1 MFTEEKKNSQISQD
15 SNNIYKPVDE
25 IETSNFIKEIYK
37 KNLPTEIVGTNT
49 KNFIGNKLQCAKV
62 LDLSRLS
69 GIVEYL
75 PEELYIKVKAC
86 TPISLIEESLEKNNQ
101 QLAFEPIDFGYLKDS
116 KSNKGTAAGQLSCNF
131 SGSRR
136 FKVGSLRDHILGFRG
151 INGKGDIIKSGGT
164 VVKNVTGYDLSKL
177 VTGSF
182 GTLTALTEITF
193 KVLPKKDSISTLV
206 IYSEDNKVITD
217 LFDQLL
223 SSSNEISGAVYM
235 PNELNNKNYTK
246 NIEKIFK
253 FNNLKSEEPFVAV
266 RIEGSKKS
274 INERIQDISQEL
286 QTNKMKTSILD
297 FYQSKL
303 FWEKINNLELFSG
316 TKNNLLRAVIP
327 PAESLNLMKY
337 LKNNFKYYIDWCGSL
352 FWIEVLEEENIQIK
366 EIKETIINLGG
377 YLTIVKKSESLS
389 ADIDIFTI
397 NDTRLL
403 LSQKI
408 KESFDPKKL
417 LNPGKMYRDL

>member
-15 SNNIYKPVDE
+15 FDNVYKPVDE

-37 KNLPTEIVGTNT
+37 RNLPTEIVGTNT

-86 TPISLIEESLEKNNQ
+86 TPISLIEESLEKYNQ
-101 QLAFEPIDFGYLKDS
+101 HLAFEPIDFGYLKDS

-151 INGKGDIIKSGGT
+151 VKGKGDVIKSGGT

-206 IYSEDNKVITD
+206 IYLEDNKIISD

-235 PNELNNKNYTK
+235 SVEPNNKNYTK

-253 FNNLKSEEPFVAV
+253 FNNLKSEEPFVAI

-274 INERIQDISQEL
+274 IDERIQDISQEL

-327 PAESLNLMKY
+327 PAANLNLMKY
-337 LKNNFKYYIDWCGSL
+337 LKNDFKYYIDWCGSL

-366 EIKETIINLGG
+366 AIKETIINLGG

-389 ADIDIFTI
+389 SDIDLFTI

-408 KESFDPKKL
+408 KKSFDPKKL

>member
-1 MFTEEKKNSQISQD
+1 MFTEEKKNSQIFQD
-15 SNNIYKPVDE
+15 SNNIHKPVDE

-116 KSNKGTAAGQLSCNF
+116 NSNKGTAAGQLSCNF

-193 KVLPKKDSISTLV
+193 KVLPKKDSISTLI

-235 PNELNNKNYTK
+235 PKELNNKNYTK

-253 FNNLKSEEPFVAV
+253 FNNLKSEKPFVAV

>member
-1 MFTEEKKNSQISQD
+1 MLREEKKNSQTSQGSD
-15 SNNIYKPVDE
+15 NVYKPINE

-101 QLAFEPIDFGYLKDS
+101 QLAFEPIDFGYLKDFNP
-116 KSNKGTAAGQLSCNF
+116 NKGTAAGQLSCNF

-151 INGKGDIIKSGGT
+151 VNGKGDIIKSGGT

-182 GTLTALTEITF
+182 GTLVALTEITF

-223 SSSNEISGAVYM
+223 SSSNEISGAAYI
-235 PNELNNKNYTK
+235 PNEPNNKNYTQ

-253 FNNLKSEEPFVAV
+253 FNDLKYKGPFVAI

-274 INERIQDISQEL
+274 IDERIQNISQEL
-286 QTNKMKTSILD
+286 QIKKMKTSMLD

-327 PAESLNLMKY
+327 TATSLDLMKY

-352 FWIEVLEEENIQIK
+352 FWIEVLEKENVQIK
-366 EIKETIINLGG
+366 EMKETIINLGG

-389 ADIDIFTI
+389 SDIDIFTI

-417 LNPGKMYRDL
+417 LNPGKMYRSL

>member
-1 MFTEEKKNSQISQD
+1 MSIVEKKNFQTFQD
-15 SNNIYKPVDE
+15 SNSVYKP
-25 IETSNFIKEIYK
+25 SNEREASNIIKEIYN
-37 KNLPTEIVGTNT
+37 KNLPIKIIGTNS
-49 KNFIGNKLQCAKV
+49 KNFIGNKLQCTKV
-62 LDLSRLS
+62 LDLSSLS

-86 TPISLIEESLEKNNQ
+86 TPISLIEETLEKNNQ
-101 QLAFEPIDFGYLKDS
+101 QLAFEPIDFGYINDF

-136 FKVGSLRDHILGFRG
+136 FKVGSIRDHVLGFRG

-182 GTLTALTEITF
+182 GTLIALTEITF
-193 KVLPKKDSISTLV
+193 KVLPTKDSINTIV
-206 IYSEDNKVITD
+206 IYSEDNKIITN

-223 SSSNEISGAVYM
+223 SSSNEISGLVYI
-235 PNELNNKNYTK
+235 PNEPKNNNYTI
-246 NIEKIFK
+246 NREKILK
-253 FNNLKSEEPFVAV
+253 FNDLRSEEAFLAL

-274 INERIQDISQEL
+274 IEERSKEIFKEL
-286 QTNKMKTSILD
+286 ELRKKKTSILD

-303 FWEKINNLELFSG
+303 FWEKVNNIELFSG
-316 TKNNLLRAVIP
+316 TKNNLLRVIIP
-327 PAESLNLMKY
+327 PAKSLDLMKY
-337 LKNNFKYYIDWCGSL
+337 LKDNFKYYIDWCGSL
-352 FWIEVLEEENIQIK
+352 FWIEVIDNENEKIK
-366 EIKETIINLGG
+366 EIKNIVLKLGG
-377 YLTIVKKSESLS
+377 YLTIVKYSENLS
-389 ADIDIFTI
+389 SDIDLFTI

-408 KESFDPKKL
+408 KKSFDPKNL
-417 LNPGKMYRDL
+417 LNPGKMYRGM

>member
-15 SNNIYKPVDE
+15 SDNVYKPADE

-37 KNLPTEIVGTNT
+37 RNLPIEIVGTNT

-62 LDLSRLS
+62 LDLSKLS

-151 INGKGDIIKSGGT
+151 VNGKGDIIKSGGT

-206 IYSEDNKVITD
+206 IYLEDNKIISN

-235 PNELNNKNYTK
+235 SAEPNNKNYTK

-253 FNNLKSEEPFVAV
+253 LNNLKSEEPFVAV

-274 INERIQDISQEL
+274 IDERIQNISQEL

-327 PAESLNLMKY
+327 TATSLDLMNY

-366 EIKETIINLGG
+366 EMKETIINLGG

-389 ADIDIFTI
+389 SDIDLFTI
-397 NDTRLL
+397 NDKRLL

-417 LNPGKMYRDL
+417 LNPGKMYRGL

>member
-1 MFTEEKKNSQISQD
+1 MFTEEKKNFQISQD
-15 SNNIYKPVDE
+15 SDNVYKPADE

-37 KNLPTEIVGTNT
+37 RNLPTEIVGTNT

-86 TPISLIEESLEKNNQ
+86 TPISLIEEFLEKNNQ
-101 QLAFEPIDFGYLKDS
+101 QLAFEPIDFGYLNDS

-151 INGKGDIIKSGGT
+151 VNGKGDIIKSGGT

-206 IYSEDNKVITD
+206 IYLEDNKIISD

-235 PNELNNKNYTK
+235 SVEPNNKNYTK

-253 FNNLKSEEPFVAV
+253 FNNLKSEKPFVAI

-274 INERIQDISQEL
+274 IDERIQDISKEL
-286 QTNKMKTSILD
+286 QTNKMKTSVLD

-303 FWEKINNLELFSG
+303 FWEKVNNLELFSG

-327 PAESLNLMKY
+327 TAKSLDLMRY

-366 EIKETIINLGG
+366 EMKETIINLGG

-389 ADIDIFTI
+389 SDIDLFTI

-417 LNPGKMYRDL
+417 LNPGKMYRGL

>member
-37 KNLPTEIVGTNT
+37 KNLPTEIVGANT

-69 GIVEYL
+69 GIVEYF

-151 INGKGDIIKSGGT
+151 VNGKGDIIKSGGV

-223 SSSNEISGAVYM
+223 NSSNEISGAVYI
-235 PNELNNKNYTK
+235 PNEPNNKNYKK

-253 FNNLKSEEPFVAV
+253 FNDLKYDGSFVAV

-274 INERIQDISQEL
+274 IDERIQNITQEL
-286 QTNKMKTSILD
+286 QIKKMKTSILD

-327 PAESLNLMKY
+327 TATSLDLMKY

-366 EIKETIINLGG
+366 EMKETIINLGG

-389 ADIDIFTI
+389 SDIDLFTI

-417 LNPGKMYRDL
+417 LNPGKMYRGL

>member
-15 SNNIYKPVDE
+15 SDNVYKPADE

-86 TPISLIEESLEKNNQ
+86 TPIDLIEETLEKNNQ

-151 INGKGDIIKSGGT
+151 VNGKGDIIKSGGT

-217 LFDQLL
+217 LFEQLL
-223 SSSNEISGAVYM
+223 SSSNEISGAVYI
-235 PNELNNKNYTK
+235 PVEPNNKNYTK

-253 FNNLKSEEPFVAV
+253 LNNLKSEEPFVAV

-274 INERIQDISQEL
+274 IDERIQDISQEL

-303 FWEKINNLELFSG
+303 FWEKINSLELFSG

-327 PAESLNLMKY
+327 TATSLDLMKY

-366 EIKETIINLGG
+366 EMKETIINLGG

-389 ADIDIFTI
+389 SDIDLFTI

-417 LNPGKMYRDL
+417 LNPGKMYRGL

>member
-15 SNNIYKPVDE
+15 SDNVYKPADE

-69 GIVEYL
+69 GIVEYF

-151 INGKGDIIKSGGT
+151 VNGKGDIIKSGGT

-206 IYSEDNKVITD
+206 IYLEDNKIISD

-235 PNELNNKNYTK
+235 SAEPNNKDYTK

-253 FNNLKSEEPFVAV
+253 FNNLKSEEPFVAI

-274 INERIQDISQEL
+274 IDERIQDISQEL

-327 PAESLNLMKY
+327 TARSLDLMRY

-366 EIKETIINLGG
+366 EMKETIINLGG

-389 ADIDIFTI
+389 SDIDLFTI

-417 LNPGKMYRDL
+417 LNPGKMYRGL

>member
-1 MFTEEKKNSQISQD
+1 MFTEEKKNSQTSQD
-15 SNNIYKPVDE
+15 SENVYKPE
-25 IETSNFIKEIYK
+25 NEKETSDFIKEIYK

-116 KSNKGTAAGQLSCNF
+116 KPNKGTAAGQLSCNF

-151 INGKGDIIKSGGT
+151 VNGKGDIFKSGGT

-182 GTLTALTEITF
+182 GTLAVLTEITF
-193 KVLPKKDSISTLV
+193 KVLPKKDSVNTLV
-206 IYSEDNKVITD
+206 VYSDNNKVISD
-217 LFDQLL
+217 FFNKLL
-223 SSSNEISGAVYM
+223 GSSNEISGGVYI
-235 PNELNNKNYTK
+235 PVELNNKNYKK

-253 FNNLKSEEPFVAV
+253 FNNLKSDKSFLAV

-274 INERIQDISQEL
+274 INERIQGISQEL
-286 QTNKMKTSILD
+286 QINKMNTSILD

-303 FWEKINNLELFSG
+303 FWEKINNLELFSE

-327 PAESLNLMKY
+327 PATSLDLMKY
-337 LKNNFKYYIDWCGSL
+337 LKNDFKYYIDWCGSL

-366 EIKETIINLGG
+366 AIKETIINLGG

-389 ADIDIFTI
+389 SDINLFTI

>member
-15 SNNIYKPVDE
+15 SDNVYKPVDE

-37 KNLPTEIVGTNT
+37 RNLPTEIVGTNT

-86 TPISLIEESLEKNNQ
+86 TPISLIEEFLEKNNQ

-151 INGKGDIIKSGGT
+151 VNGKGDIIKSGGT

-206 IYSEDNKVITD
+206 IYLEDNKIISD

-235 PNELNNKNYTK
+235 SVEPNNKNYTK

-274 INERIQDISQEL
+274 IDERIQDISQEL

-327 PAESLNLMKY
+327 TATSLDLMKY

-366 EIKETIINLGG
+366 EMKETIINLGG

-389 ADIDIFTI
+389 SDIDLFTI

-417 LNPGKMYRDL
+417 LNPGKMYRGL

>member
-1 MFTEEKKNSQISQD
+1 MFTEEKKNSQTSQD
-15 SNNIYKPVDE
+15 SENVYKPE
-25 IETSNFIKEIYK
+25 NEKETSDFIKEIYK

-62 LDLSRLS
+62 LDLSKLS

-116 KSNKGTAAGQLSCNF
+116 KPNKGTAAGQLSCNF

-151 INGKGDIIKSGGT
+151 VNGKGDIFKSGGT

-182 GTLTALTEITF
+182 GTLAVLTEITF
-193 KVLPKKDSISTLV
+193 KVLPKKDSVNTLV
-206 IYSEDNKVITD
+206 VYSDNNKVISD
-217 LFDQLL
+217 FFNKLL
-223 SSSNEISGAVYM
+223 GSSNEISGGVYI
-235 PNELNNKNYTK
+235 PVELNNKNYKK

-253 FNNLKSEEPFVAV
+253 FNNLKSDKSFLAV

-274 INERIQDISQEL
+274 INERIQGISQEL
-286 QTNKMKTSILD
+286 QINKMNTSILD

-303 FWEKINNLELFSG
+303 FWEKINNLELFSE

-327 PAESLNLMKY
+327 PATSLDLMKY
-337 LKNNFKYYIDWCGSL
+337 LKNDFKYYIDWCGSL

-366 EIKETIINLGG
+366 AIKETIINLGG

-389 ADIDIFTI
+389 SDINLFTI

-417 LNPGKMYRDL
+417 LNPGKMYRGL

>member
-1 MFTEEKKNSQISQD
+1 MSTEEKKNSQISQG
-15 SNNIYKPVDE
+15 SENIYKPADE

-37 KNLPTEIVGTNT
+37 KNLPTEIVGTNS

-62 LDLSRLS
+62 LDLSRLA

-86 TPISLIEESLEKNNQ
+86 TPIRLIEESLEKNNQ

-151 INGKGDIIKSGGT
+151 VNGKGDIIKSGGT

-193 KVLPKKDSISTLV
+193 KVLPKKDSTGTLV
-206 IYSEDNKVITD
+206 IYSDDNKLTTD
-217 LFDQLL
+217 VFNKLL
-223 SSSNEISGAVYM
+223 SSSNEISGAVYI
-235 PNELNNKNYTK
+235 PNEPNNKNYTK
-246 NIEKIFK
+246 NVEKIFK
-253 FNNLKSEEPFVAV
+253 FNDLKYEGSFIAV
-266 RIEGSKKS
+266 RLEGSKKS
-274 INERIQDISQEL
+274 IDERIQNILQEL
-286 QTNKMKTSILD
+286 QIKKIKTSILD
-297 FYQSKL
+297 FFQSKL
-303 FWEKINNLELFSG
+303 FWEKINNLELFSE

-327 PAESLNLMKY
+327 PAKSLDLMKY

-352 FWIEVLEEENIQIK
+352 FWIEVLEEENIHIK

-377 YLTIVKKSESLS
+377 YLTIIKKSESLS
-389 ADIDIFTI
+389 SDMDPFTI
-397 NDTRLL
+397 NDIRLL
-403 LSQKI
+403 LSRKI
-408 KESFDPKKL
+408 KESFDPKKI
-417 LNPGKMYRDL
+417 LNPGKMYRGL

>member
-1 MFTEEKKNSQISQD
+1 MLREEKKNSQTSQGSD
-15 SNNIYKPVDE
+15 NVYKPANE

-69 GIVEYL
+69 GIMEYL

-86 TPISLIEESLEKNNQ
+86 TPISLIEESLDKNNQ

-116 KSNKGTAAGQLSCNF
+116 KPNKGTAAGQLSCNF

-151 INGKGDIIKSGGT
+151 VNGKGDIIKSGGT

-182 GTLTALTEITF
+182 GTLVALTEITF

-223 SSSNEISGAVYM
+223 SSSNEISGAVYI
-235 PNELNNKNYTK
+235 PVEPNNKNYTK

-274 INERIQDISQEL
+274 IDERIQNISQEL
-286 QTNKMKTSILD
+286 QIKKMKTSMLD

-327 PAESLNLMKY
+327 TATSLDLMKY

-352 FWIEVLEEENIQIK
+352 FWIEVLEKENVQIK
-366 EIKETIINLGG
+366 EMKETIINLGG

-389 ADIDIFTI
+389 SDIDIFTI

-417 LNPGKMYRDL
+417 LNPGKMYRSL

>member
-1 MFTEEKKNSQISQD
+1 MSTEEKKNSQISQD
-15 SNNIYKPVDE
+15 SDNVYRPVDE

-151 INGKGDIIKSGGT
+151 VNGKGDVIKSGGT

-223 SSSNEISGAVYM
+223 SSSNEISGAVYIPVE
-235 PNELNNKNYTK
+235 PNYKNYKK

-253 FNNLKSEEPFVAV
+253 FNNLKSEEPFIAV

-274 INERIQDISQEL
+274 IDERIQDISQEL
-286 QTNKMKTSILD
+286 QIKKMKTSILD

-303 FWEKINNLELFSG
+303 FWEKINSLELFSG

-327 PAESLNLMKY
+327 TATSLDLMKY

-377 YLTIVKKSESLS
+377 YLTIVKKSQSLS
-389 ADIDIFTI
+389 SDIDLFTI

-408 KESFDPKKL
+408 KESFDPKKI
-417 LNPGKMYRDL
+417 LNPGKMYRGL

>member
-1 MFTEEKKNSQISQD
+1 MFTEEKKNSQTSQD
-15 SNNIYKPVDE
+15 SENVYKPE
-25 IETSNFIKEIYK
+25 NEKETSDFIKEIYK

-116 KSNKGTAAGQLSCNF
+116 KPNKGTAAGQLSCNF

-151 INGKGDIIKSGGT
+151 VNGKGDIFKSGGT

-182 GTLTALTEITF
+182 GTLAVLTEITF
-193 KVLPKKDSISTLV
+193 KVLPKKDSVNTLV
-206 IYSEDNKVITD
+206 VYSDNNKVISD
-217 LFDQLL
+217 LFNKLL
-223 SSSNEISGAVYM
+223 GSSNEISGGVYI
-235 PNELNNKNYTK
+235 PVELNNKNYKK

-253 FNNLKSEEPFVAV
+253 FNNLKSDKSFLAV

-274 INERIQDISQEL
+274 INERIQGISQEL
-286 QTNKMKTSILD
+286 QINKMNTSILD

-303 FWEKINNLELFSG
+303 FWEKINNLELFSE

-327 PAESLNLMKY
+327 PATSLDLMKY
-337 LKNNFKYYIDWCGSL
+337 LKNDFKYYIDWCGSL

-366 EIKETIINLGG
+366 AIKETIINLGG

-389 ADIDIFTI
+389 SDINLFTI

>member
-1 MFTEEKKNSQISQD
+1 MFTEEKKNSQIFQD
-15 SNNIYKPVDE
+15 SENIYKPEDE

-49 KNFIGNKLQCAKV
+49 KNFIGNKLQCAKI
-62 LDLSRLS
+62 LDLSKLS

-75 PEELYIKVKAC
+75 PEELYIKVKAA

-101 QLAFEPIDFGYLKDS
+101 QLAFEPIDFGYLKDT
-116 KSNKGTAAGQLSCNF
+116 KPNKGTAAGQLSCNF

-151 INGKGDIIKSGGT
+151 VNGKGDIFKSGGT

-182 GTLTALTEITF
+182 GTLAVLTEITF
-193 KVLPKKDSISTLV
+193 KVLPKKDSVNTLV
-206 IYSEDNKVITD
+206 VYSDNNKVISD
-217 LFDQLL
+217 FFNKLL
-223 SSSNEISGAVYM
+223 GSSNEISGGVYI
-235 PNELNNKNYTK
+235 PVELNNKNYKK

-253 FNNLKSEEPFVAV
+253 FNNLKSDKSFLAV

-274 INERIQDISQEL
+274 INERIQGISQEL
-286 QTNKMKTSILD
+286 QINKMNTSILD

-303 FWEKINNLELFSG
+303 FWEKINNLELFSE

-327 PAESLNLMKY
+327 PATSLDLMKY
-337 LKNNFKYYIDWCGSL
+337 LKNDFKYYIDWCGSL

-366 EIKETIINLGG
+366 AIKETIINLGG

-389 ADIDIFTI
+389 SDINLFTI

>member
-1 MFTEEKKNSQISQD
+1 MFTEEKKNSQTSQD
-15 SNNIYKPVDE
+15 SDNVYKPANE

-37 KNLPTEIVGTNT
+37 KNLPTEIVGANT

-69 GIVEYL
+69 GIMEYL

-116 KSNKGTAAGQLSCNF
+116 KPNKGTAAGQLSCNF

-151 INGKGDIIKSGGT
+151 VNGKGDIIKSGGT

-206 IYSEDNKVITD
+206 IYSEDNKIISD

-223 SSSNEISGAVYM
+223 SSSNEISGAVYI
-235 PNELNNKNYTK
+235 PVEPNNKNYTK

-274 INERIQDISQEL
+274 IDERIQNISQEL
-286 QTNKMKTSILD
+286 QIKKMKTSMLD

-327 PAESLNLMKY
+327 TATSLDLMKY

-352 FWIEVLEEENIQIK
+352 FWIEVLEKENIQIK
-366 EIKETIINLGG
+366 EMKETIINLGG

-389 ADIDIFTI
+389 SDIDIFTI

-417 LNPGKMYRDL
+417 LNPGKMYRGL

>member
-15 SNNIYKPVDE
+15 SDNVYKPADE

-37 KNLPTEIVGTNT
+37 RNLPIEIVGTNT
-49 KNFIGNKLQCAKV
+49 KNFIGNKLRCAKV

-86 TPISLIEESLEKNNQ
+86 TPINLIEEFLEKNNQ
-101 QLAFEPIDFGYLKDS
+101 QLAFEPIDFGYLNDS

-151 INGKGDIIKSGGT
+151 VNGKGDIIKSGGT

-206 IYSEDNKVITD
+206 VYSEDNKVITD

-223 SSSNEISGAVYM
+223 SSNNEISGAVYI
-235 PNELNNKNYTK
+235 PVEPNNKNYTK

-274 INERIQDISQEL
+274 IDERIQNNSQEL

-327 PAESLNLMKY
+327 PAESLNLMQY

>member
-15 SNNIYKPVDE
+15 SDDVYKPADE

-151 INGKGDIIKSGGT
+151 VNGKGDIIKSGGT

-206 IYSEDNKVITD
+206 IYSEDNKIISG

-223 SSSNEISGAVYM
+223 SSSNEISGAVYI
-235 PNELNNKNYTK
+235 PVELNNKNYTK

-253 FNNLKSEEPFVAV
+253 FNNLKSEEPFVAI

-274 INERIQDISQEL
+274 IDERIQNISQEL

-303 FWEKINNLELFSG
+303 FWEKINSLELFSG

-327 PAESLNLMKY
+327 TATSLDLMKY

-366 EIKETIINLGG
+366 EMKETIINKAL
-377 YLTIVKKSESLS
+377 L
-389 ADIDIFTI
+389 IFI
-397 NDTRLL
+397 LFL
-403 LSQKI
+403 
-408 KESFDPKKL
+408 
-417 LNPGKMYRDL
+417 

>member
-1 MFTEEKKNSQISQD
+1 MFTEEKKNSQIFQD
-15 SNNIYKPVDE
+15 SENIYKPADE
-25 IETSNFIKEIYK
+25 IEASNFIKEIYK

-151 INGKGDIIKSGGT
+151 VNGKGDIIKSGGT

-223 SSSNEISGAVYM
+223 SSSNEISGGVYM
-235 PNELNNKNYTK
+235 PNEPNNKNYIK

-274 INERIQDISQEL
+274 IDERIQDISQEL

-327 PAESLNLMKY
+327 PAENLNLMKY

-352 FWIEVLEEENIQIK
+352 FWIEVLEEENFQIK
-366 EIKETIINLGG
+366 AMKEKIINLGG

-389 ADIDIFTI
+389 SDIDLFTV

-408 KESFDPKKL
+408 KKSFDPKKL